1 MVAKL
6 GFVVDGSSWEPE
18 NIIGSLY
25 PQPAVARIGILN
37 SDGVTMLVGD
47 APTKIGSPGLSPGYQ
62 TLNAINA
69 GYDTGVPDNIT
80 KTVMVLAKPVL
91 YGTKRALGIG
101 SYHGGSGTPPVPQGD
116 TLVISPIDYSV
127 RAIASTTTGTASQ
140 STIPGSS
147 LDISKFHL
155 YFGDFS
161 ESSLQVSAFHNNAFV
176 AGNVAAAANRAIP
189 SSNVRVGIAYDVVD
203 SNGFDAP
210 IQVAAWGVWSGVN
223 LTTADKQSMYST
235 LKNMLSSQIDI
246 S

>member
-6 GFVVDGSSWEPE
+6 GFIVDGSSWAPE

-25 PQPAVARIGILN
+25 PQPMAGRIGILN
-37 SDGVTMLVGD
+37 SDGSTMLVGD
-47 APTKIGSPGLSPGYQ
+47 EPTKIGTPVLGDGYQ
-62 TLNAINA
+62 TLNAISA
-69 GYDTGVPDNIT
+69 GYDTGIPDSIT
-80 KTVMVLAKPVL
+80 KTIMVLAKPVL

-101 SYHGGSGTPPVPQGD
+101 SYHGGNGTPPVPQGD

-140 STIPGSS
+140 SVIDGSN

-161 ESSLQVSAFHNNAFV
+161 ASYLQVSTFHNDTFI
-176 AGNVAAAANRAIP
+176 AGNVAAAANRIVP
-189 SSNVRVGIAYDVVD
+189 SSNIRVGIGYDVVD
-203 SNGFDAP
+203 INGFDAP
-210 IQVAAWGVWSGVN
+210 VQVAAWGAWSGVN
-223 LTTADKQSMYST
+223 LTTADKVKMYSV
-235 LKNMLSSQIDI
+235 LKSMLSGQIAI

>member
-47 APTKIGSPGLSPGYQ
+47 APTKIGSPGLNPGYQ

-91 YGTKRALGIG
+91 YGTNRALGIG

-189 SSNVRVGIAYDVVD
+189 SSNVRVGVAYDVAD
-203 SNGFDAP
+203 ANGFDAP

-235 LKNMLSSQIDI
+235 LVSMLSGII
-246 S
+246 SIS

>member
-116 TLVISPIDYSV
+116 TLNSC
-127 RAIASTTTGTASQ
+127 A
-140 STIPGSS
+140 
-147 LDISKFHL
+147 
-155 YFGDFS
+155 
-161 ESSLQVSAFHNNAFV
+161 
-176 AGNVAAAANRAIP
+176 
-189 SSNVRVGIAYDVVD
+189 
-203 SNGFDAP
+203 
-210 IQVAAWGVWSGVN
+210 
-223 LTTADKQSMYST
+223 
-235 LKNMLSSQIDI
+235 
-246 S
+246 

>member
-6 GFVVDGSSWEPE
+6 GFVVDGSSWAPG

-25 PQPAVARIGILN
+25 PQPTAARIGILS

-80 KTVMVLAKPVL
+80 KTVMILAKPVL
-91 YGTKRALGIG
+91 YGSKRALGIG

-116 TLVISPIDYSV
+116 TLVISPIDNSV

-140 STIPGSS
+140 STIAGSS

-155 YFGDFS
+155 YMADYS
-161 ESSLQVSAFHNNAFV
+161 ESALQVSAFHNNAFI

-189 SSNVRVGIAYDVVD
+189 SSNIRIGIGYDVVD
-203 SNGFDAP
+203 ANGFDAP
-210 IQVAAWGVWSGVN
+210 IQVAAWGAWTGVN
-223 LTTADKQSMYST
+223 LTTAEKASMYST
-235 LKNMLSSQIDI
+235 LKNMLGGIIPI